1 MAQIKIPVM
10 DDYQPA
16 GRLVSV
22 LCPDEQGADNQAA
35 DHQESSLYELALS
48 LGKKAASFGETVLL
62 LDACGGRMM
71 QAANIIYNITLAN
84 VIHEDAALRDALY
97 ITSNEHFTA
106 AALGDIELNEALGS
120 LAALSLSYDWV
131 IVLPPMGC
139 TPAHTRLAVASDVS
153 VLSYDTK
160 SDNFMRAYW
169 MLEAIRRRSP
179 KFDPFI
185 VSTGRMEDAVET
197 ALMLSDTVRD
207 HLGAPPPYAGHI
219 QDLHLE
225 TRLLHQMRA
234 YAAGSKVA

>member
-16 GRLVSV
+16 GRIVSV
-22 LCPDEQGADNQAA
+22 LCPDDQGQT
-35 DHQESSLYELALS
+35 LYKLALS
-48 LGKKAASFGETVLL
+48 LGKKAASFGETVLI
-62 LDACGGRMM
+62 LDACGGHMM
-71 QAANIIYNITLAN
+71 QAANIIYNVTLAD
-84 VIHEDAALRDALY
+84 VIYENACLHDALY
-97 ITSNEHFTA
+97 VTSNEHFTA
-106 AALGDIELNEALGS
+106 AALGEIELKEALGS

-131 IVLPPMGC
+131 IVLPPAGC
-139 TPAHTRLAVASDVS
+139 TPAHIRLAVASDVS
-153 VLSYDTK
+153 VMSYDTK
-160 SDNFMRAYW
+160 SDDFMRAYW
-169 MLEAIRRRSP
+169 MLDAIRRRSP

-197 ALMLSDTVRD
+197 ALMLSETVRD

-225 TRLLHQMRA
+225 TRLLQQMRA